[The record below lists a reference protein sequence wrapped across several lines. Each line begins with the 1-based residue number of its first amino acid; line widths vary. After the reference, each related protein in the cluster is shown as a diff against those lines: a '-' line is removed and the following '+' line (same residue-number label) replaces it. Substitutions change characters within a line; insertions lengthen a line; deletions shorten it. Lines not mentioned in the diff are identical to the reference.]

1 MGETLGSPSVSMK
14 LQRLAEQARRYPELV
29 FNNVCPLI
37 DRDFLRAAYR
47 RTRKDSAPGV
57 DKVTATQYAANLD
70 ENLRDLHERL
80 RVKR

>member
-29 FNNVCPLI
+29 FNNVFPLI
-37 DRDFLRAAYR
+37 DRDFLREAYR

-57 DKVTATQYAANLD
+57 DKVTAKQYAEHLD

-80 RVKR
+80 RAHR

>member
-29 FNNVCPLI
+29 FNNVFPLI
-37 DRDFLRAAYR
+37 DHDFLRAAYR

-57 DKVTATQYAANLD
+57 DKVTAKQYAANLD